1 MLHSMFSLIN
11 EMKPGSV
18 AHTNKIF
25 ANGNWTKREKT
36 TNKIEINTLAQHKL
50 KDKDPEGKTIGPSSI
65 SVQDSMQTDEHEQGA
80 TWSTIKEQK
89 KNFLKLSFPMS
100 LLRLFLNHFLFGLP
114 ENSWCALRIQGK
126 TSSLAFVSFLQTW
139 NSNMC
144 SSTKLHRAEV
154 GNCCA
159 NLKKTE
165 IHRTEE

>member
-1 MLHSMFSLIN
+1 MFSLIN

-80 TWSTIKEQK
+80 T
-89 KNFLKLSFPMS
+89 
-100 LLRLFLNHFLFGLP
+100 
-114 ENSWCALRIQGK
+114 
-126 TSSLAFVSFLQTW
+126 
-139 NSNMC
+139 
-144 SSTKLHRAEV
+144 
-154 GNCCA
+154 
-159 NLKKTE
+159 
-165 IHRTEE
+165 